1 MAHSEAK
8 TQMAELVHN
17 LYLARE
23 IQQMADLRKLL
34 MLKLAVVK
42 DQLVRAKPEE
52 FQLLQGEARALEKL
66 YSELTVVSAARRP
79 VDLKVG

>member
-1 MAHSEAK
+1 
-8 TQMAELVHN
+8 MAELVHN

-66 YSELTVVSAARRP
+66 YSELTVVSAALRP